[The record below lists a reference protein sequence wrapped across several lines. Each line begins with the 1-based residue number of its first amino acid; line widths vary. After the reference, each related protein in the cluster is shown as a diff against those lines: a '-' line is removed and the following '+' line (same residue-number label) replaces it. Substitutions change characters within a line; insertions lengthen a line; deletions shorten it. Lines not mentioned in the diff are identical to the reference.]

1 MRQHHHNKRTYKD
14 THTRAQMNAHP
25 QCSKH
30 LHVEGGMMEGGKKL
44 SCVRGRGKDIGNETL
59 LNFLALKPPL
69 TYETG
74 STATTTPPT
83 AD

>member
-1 MRQHHHNKRTYKD
+1 
-14 THTRAQMNAHP
+14 
-25 QCSKH
+25 
-30 LHVEGGMMEGGKKL
+30 MMEGGKKL